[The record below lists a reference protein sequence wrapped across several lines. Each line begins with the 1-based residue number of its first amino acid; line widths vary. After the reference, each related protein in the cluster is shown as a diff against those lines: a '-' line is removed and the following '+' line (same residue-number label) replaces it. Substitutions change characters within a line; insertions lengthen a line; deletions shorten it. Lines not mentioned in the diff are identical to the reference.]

1 MFTRNFTKLQSK
13 GISVAELLGS
23 EVFIYK
29 FDYELWPQ
37 NHTDDEDYIR
47 PYNGSI
53 FDLRNAYSKIFY
65 EERFKDIRD
74 DEDSSKVFKV
84 NYAINL
90 LPQLGTHNQICPD
103 TGKVELIIPEQD
115 LMSLFT
121 ETEELDVF

>member
-1 MFTRNFTKLQSK
+1 LFTRNFTKLQSK